1 MSHFYLRKSYTFSES
16 DEKMLDI
23 RKEMS
28 NFLTK
33 EEAELILNKRYA
45 MIDPNPNQE
54 QKNHMIIEEIHSFF
68 VNEGRQTIELEFTVS
83 EDDNET
89 TTHLELLIEDIES
102 LCDLFDEVEWYDS
115 EDEETDYLQLQ
126 RKINPYELK
135 EGLGIYINQNKNLVF

>member
-1 MSHFYLRKSYTFSES
+1 
-16 DEKMLDI
+16 
-23 RKEMS
+23 
-28 NFLTK
+28 
-33 EEAELILNKRYA
+33 
-45 MIDPNPNQE
+45 
-54 QKNHMIIEEIHSFF
+54 MIIEEIHSFF

>member
-1 MSHFYLRKSYTFSES
+1 
-16 DEKMLDI
+16 
-23 RKEMS
+23 
-28 NFLTK
+28 
-33 EEAELILNKRYA
+33 
-45 MIDPNPNQE
+45 
-54 QKNHMIIEEIHSFF
+54 MIIEEIHSFF

-102 LCDLFDEVEWYDS
+102 LCDLFDEVDWYDS

-135 EGLGIYINQNKNLVF
+135 EGLCLYINKNKNLVF

>member
-1 MSHFYLRKSYTFSES
+1 
-16 DEKMLDI
+16 
-23 RKEMS
+23 
-28 NFLTK
+28 
-33 EEAELILNKRYA
+33 
-45 MIDPNPNQE
+45 
-54 QKNHMIIEEIHSFF
+54 MIIEEIHSFF

-89 TTHLELLIEDIES
+89 TKHLELLIEDIES
-102 LCDLFDEVEWYDS
+102 LCDLFDEVDWYDS